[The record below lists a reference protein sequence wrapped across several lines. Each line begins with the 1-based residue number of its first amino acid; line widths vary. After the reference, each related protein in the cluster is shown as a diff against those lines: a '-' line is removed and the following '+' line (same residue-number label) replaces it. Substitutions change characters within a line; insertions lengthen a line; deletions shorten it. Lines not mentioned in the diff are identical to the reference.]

1 VGVFGLVANLVSQ
14 RTREIGIRMALGSS
28 VKQAMVQIGG
38 AGVGASALGVALGL
52 AICVGALRVMRSV
65 VFGVGVYD
73 ASTLSA
79 VVATLGVVAL
89 TATILPALKIARID
103 PARTLR
109 EE

>member
-1 VGVFGLVANLVSQ
+1 
-14 RTREIGIRMALGSS
+14 
-28 VKQAMVQIGG
+28 
-38 AGVGASALGVALGL
+38 
-52 AICVGALRVMRSV
+52 MRSV
-65 VFGVGVYD
+65 VFGVGIYD

-89 TATILPALKIARID
+89 TATILPALKIAKID